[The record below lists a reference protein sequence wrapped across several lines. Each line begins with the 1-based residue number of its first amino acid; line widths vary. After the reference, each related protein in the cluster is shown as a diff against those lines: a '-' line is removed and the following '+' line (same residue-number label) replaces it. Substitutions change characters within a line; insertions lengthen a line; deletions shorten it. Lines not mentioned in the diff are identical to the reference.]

1 MDAGYVVTVVA
12 AMAAVT
18 FALRAL
24 PFVASRWLNS
34 HPMVQRLGKFLPLAI
49 MVLLVVHTMVGAA
62 HDNPQ
67 GPWAELLA
75 VALVVGAQWFQKN
88 ALLSMLLGTGV
99 YVVLRNT
106 ALF

>member
-1 MDAGYVVTVVA
+1 MDAAYILAVVA

-24 PFVASRWLNS
+24 PFVASRWLER
-34 HPMVQRLGKFLPLAI
+34 HPVVQRLGKFLPLAI
-49 MVLLVVHTMVGAA
+49 MALLVVHTVVGTSQE
-62 HDNPQ
+62 NPA
-67 GPWAELLA
+67 GPWPELLA

-99 YVVLRNT
+99 YVVLRNL